1 VLYGMGFR
9 TEVGA
14 LDTADS
20 EPAATRLFQEA
31 QASTHK
37 MRAQLPKNRELLR
50 KIYEYGLQPI

>member
-1 VLYGMGFR
+1 MGFR

-14 LDTADS
+14 MDTADS
-20 EPAATRLFQEA
+20 EPTATRLFQEA

-37 MRAQLPKNRELLR
+37 MRAQLPKNRDLLR